1 MNNQLGIEMNDFD
14 EEKQRKIEEEQMQIE
29 EERQQQLEE
38 EQRQQ
43 RLEEENLR
51 KLEEEQRQRHLEA
64 IQRQLEEEMQ
74 QEEDYMIGGRRIF
87 RENYDN
93 PTEQLIIEICSCV
106 CYSLLFISIL
116 SLIIYIR

>member
-14 EEKQRKIEEEQMQIE
+14 EEKQQQRLEEEQMRLE
-29 EERQQQLEE
+29 EERQRQLEEIQLQRQLEE
-38 EQRQQ
+38 EQRQRQ
-43 RLEEENLR
+43 
-51 KLEEEQRQRHLEA
+51 EEQRQQQLEA
-64 IQRQLEEEMQ
+64 IQQQLEEEMQ

-93 PTEQLIIEICSCV
+93 PTEQLVIEICSCV

-116 SLIIYIR
+116 TLIIYIR

>member
-1 MNNQLGIEMNDFD
+1 MNNQLGIEINDFD
-14 EEKQRKIEEEQMQIE
+14 EEKQRKIEEEQMRLE
-29 EERQQQLEE
+29 EERQQQLEEEQRQQQLEE

-43 RLEEENLR
+43 RLEEM
-51 KLEEEQRQRHLEA
+51 
-64 IQRQLEEEMQ
+64 QRQLEEEMQ

-93 PTEQLIIEICSCV
+93 PTEQLVIEICSCV

-116 SLIIYIR
+116 TLIIYIR

>member
-14 EEKQRKIEEEQMQIE
+14 EEKQQQRLEEEQMRLE
-29 EERQQQLEE
+29 EERQRQLEEIQLQRQLEE
-38 EQRQQ
+38 EQRQ
-43 RLEEENLR
+43 
-51 KLEEEQRQRHLEA
+51 RQLEA
-64 IQRQLEEEMQ
+64 IQQQLEEEMQ

-93 PTEQLIIEICSCV
+93 PTEQLVIEICSCV

-116 SLIIYIR
+116 TLIIYIR